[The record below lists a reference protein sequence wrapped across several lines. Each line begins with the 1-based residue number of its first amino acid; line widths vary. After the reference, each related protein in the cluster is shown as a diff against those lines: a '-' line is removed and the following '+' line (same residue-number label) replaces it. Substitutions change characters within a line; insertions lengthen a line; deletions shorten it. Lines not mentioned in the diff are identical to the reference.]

1 MQHLSRNKRPFIGHL
16 HRPSFRVSGPKQVQ
30 LAHTG
35 QELTPRSCKV
45 TVAVTLGTHVI
56 KERKEGRVEGRKR
69 EQEREEG
76 KEGRKRRRTE
86 KKKLKQTESMKADYN
101 EGKVF

>member
-16 HRPSFRVSGPKQVQ
+16 HRPSFRISGPKQPQ

-45 TVAVTLGTHVI
+45 TAAVTLRMRVI
-56 KERKEGRVEGRKR
+56 KERKEGREEGRKR
-69 EQEREEG
+69 KQGREEG
-76 KEGRKRRRTE
+76 KEGRKRRR
-86 KKKLKQTESMKADYN
+86 KKKRN
-101 EGKVF
+101 

>member
-1 MQHLSRNKRPFIGHL
+1 MAENFLQHLSRNKRPFIGHL
-16 HRPSFRVSGPKQVQ
+16 HRPGFTVSGPEQVQ

-35 QELTPRSCKV
+35 QELTPRSCKL

-69 EQEREEG
+69 EQGREEERG
-76 KEGRKRRRTE
+76 GGRKKRNSS
-86 KKKLKQTESMKADYN
+86 KQSQ
-101 EGKVF
+101 

>member
-16 HRPSFRVSGPKQVQ
+16 HRPSFRISGPKQPQ

-45 TVAVTLGTHVI
+45 TAAVTLRMRVI
-56 KERKEGRVEGRKR
+56 KERKEGREKKGKGSKGGKKGRKEERGGGRKKETKANKINEGR
-69 EQEREEG
+69 
-76 KEGRKRRRTE
+76 
-86 KKKLKQTESMKADYN
+86 S
-101 EGKVF
+101 KVFF